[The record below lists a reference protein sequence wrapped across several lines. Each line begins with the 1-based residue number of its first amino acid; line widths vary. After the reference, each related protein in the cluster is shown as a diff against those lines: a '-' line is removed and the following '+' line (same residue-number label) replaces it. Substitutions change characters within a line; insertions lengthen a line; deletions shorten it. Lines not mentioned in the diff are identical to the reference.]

1 MNGQKPT
8 PKGPTTLMGGVGP
21 AKARLLAS
29 VGLNT
34 LEDLCLLTP
43 TSLTRWP
50 APLTSGPLP
59 EEGLTRVS
67 GSVLSVK
74 LVRMR
79 GKQSRVTLVLDAGGW
94 QAQASFWNQPW
105 VRERCVVGDQ
115 IELCGEARATTKGPE
130 LLGPKIGT
138 ERDPLPAPGA
148 LVGNYPSPKGM
159 SGHVLAGLC
168 KEAVQLVGQQI
179 REPLPEHL
187 LAAGDLPDLPTAVHE
202 AHDPRS
208 GVAFEAARRRLALIP
223 LLALQA
229 QLAARRSGSDAGGG
243 RPVSIGPD
251 LNREL
256 QARLPF
262 QLTPDQ
268 SQAWKVLARDLGR
281 RSPMR
286 RILQGDVG
294 TGKTAL
300 AALCSFAVV
309 EGGGQVAFL
318 VPTEVLAEQHH
329 MGLAPL
335 LDAVGIGYALL
346 TGRVRGE
353 ERRNILRRLANGEV
367 SVLFGTHAIFQKGVE
382 FSQLDLVIIDEQQRF
397 GVGQRSALME
407 KGKGAHLLL
416 MTATPI
422 PRTLALTVYGD
433 LEVVTLRNGPPG
445 RGEVHTR
452 WVRGQKTRS
461 IIPWLAKRMEA
472 GEQVYWVCPR
482 IGKDGDDTP
491 GAAQARFDKLCED
504 ERVNSF
510 GVELVH
516 GKVPAEERSWRLERF
531 RRGDIGLLVA
541 TTVIEVGVDVAS
553 ATVMVIEQ
561 ADRLGLAQLHQLR
574 GRVGRGPLESWCLLV
589 GAAAAEER
597 FTMLLQT
604 RDGFEIAE
612 EDLRRRGMG
621 DLAGLRQAGNN
632 HEGLNTLEQDLD
644 LLLLAREACQS
655 DPRLVRELAHGP
667 RPLLAP

>member
-1 MNGQKPT
+1 MSGQIPT
-8 PKGPTTLMGGVGP
+8 PKGATTLVGGIGP
-21 AKARLLAS
+21 ARARLLSS
-29 VGLNT
+29 VGLDT

-43 TSLTRWP
+43 TSIVEWP
-50 APLTSGPLP
+50 AQHTEGPLP
-59 EEGLTRVS
+59 TTGLVRVS
-67 GSVLSVK
+67 GSVLAVK

-79 GKQSRVTLVLDAGGW
+79 GRQSRVTLVLDAGGW
-94 QAQASFWNQPW
+94 EAQASFWNQPW
-105 VRERCVVGDQ
+105 IRERCAVGDQ
-115 IELCGEARATTKGPE
+115 IELCGEARSTSKGPE

-138 ERDPLPAPGA
+138 ERDPLPAPGV
-148 LVGNYPSPKGM
+148 LMGTYPAPKGM
-159 SGHVLAGLC
+159 SDHVLAGIC
-168 KEAVQLVGQQI
+168 KEAVRLVGGQI
-179 REPLPEHL
+179 KEPLPENL
-187 LAAGDLPDLPTAVHE
+187 LAAGDLPDLPTAVQAAHE
-202 AHDPRS
+202 PRS
-208 GVAFEAARRRLALIP
+208 RVAFEAARRRLALIP

-229 QLAARRSGSDAGGG
+229 QLAARRAGAEESGG
-243 RPVSIGPD
+243 RPVQVSSELD
-251 LNREL
+251 REL
-256 QARLPF
+256 RSRLPF

-268 SQAWKVLARDLGR
+268 QQAWKVLVRDLGR
-281 RSPMR
+281 RTPMR

-335 LDAVGIGYALL
+335 LDAVGIGHALL

-353 ERRNILRRLANGEV
+353 ERQQILRRLATGEV
-367 SVLFGTHAIFQKGVE
+367 GVLFGTHAIFQKGVE
-382 FSQLDLVIIDEQQRF
+382 FDCLDLVIIDEQQRF
-397 GVGQRSALME
+397 GVGQRSALMN

-433 LEVVTLRNGPPG
+433 LEVVTLRKGPPG

-452 WVRGQKTRS
+452 WVRGAKTRS

-482 IGKDGDDTP
+482 IGRDGDDAP
-491 GAAQARFDKLCED
+491 GAAEARFSKLCD
-504 ERVNSF
+504 DKRVSGF

-516 GKVPAEERSWRLERF
+516 GKVPAEERSWRLQRF
-531 RRGDIGLLVA
+531 RRGDVGLLVA
-541 TTVIEVGVDVAS
+541 TTVIEVGVDVPS

-597 FTMLLQT
+597 FSMLIQT

-621 DLAGLRQAGNN
+621 DLAGLRQTGNN
-632 HEGLNTLEQDLD
+632 PEGLDHLERDLD
-644 LLLLAREACQS
+644 LLLLAREVCQTDLHLARDLATAC
-655 DPRLVRELAHGP
+655 G
-667 RPLLAP
+667 PLLAP